1 MDYFIVI
8 LIKYSFNRDSMTNKD
23 VNYHNI
29 IAQNIK
35 KLRTNAKL
43 SQEKFAEKLNC
54 SREFI
59 SRVENRHE
67 KISLN
72 TLLQIAETFKVSP
85 STLFKQP

>member
-1 MDYFIVI
+1 M
-8 LIKYSFNRDSMTNKD
+8 KNKD

-59 SRVENRHE
+59 SRVENQHE

-72 TLLQIAETFKVSP
+72 TLLQIAEIFKISP